1 MVRTLFFW
9 SFILLDFYP
18 FLLIFSSSSYS
29 RDNIYINKCFSKF
42 VVCLLIFL
50 SYFFLSC
57 KVFNFYGVRF
67 NICFTESGFRII
79 VREISY
85 IQVIIIQLYL
95 LFILVWFCFLHWV
108 WSIWNLFMY
117 IMLGSVRFILISSY
131 IGKIN

>member
-1 MVRTLFFW
+1 MTLIEKSLHKFRDFFFFVDCLHILIFWNEFLVRTIFFW

-18 FLLIFSSSSYS
+18 FLLIFNSSSYS

-42 VVCLLIFL
+42 VVCLSIFL

-67 NICFTESGFRII
+67 NVCFTESGFRII

-95 LFILVWFCFLHWV
+95 LFILVWFCFLH
-108 WSIWNLFMY
+108 
-117 IMLGSVRFILISSY
+117 
-131 IGKIN
+131 